1 MYSVA
6 VAELILNGLWIA
18 VAIAAF
24 AILLPRSSR
33 HRKAHAIAA
42 LLCATALLFPVISL
56 SDDLSADR
64 DTFEVLAAVLV
75 AFALIIGL
83 ITIAQVSA
91 RALVHPTFVL
101 VKHADPRSPPA
112 R

>member
-1 MYSVA
+1 MHSVA

-24 AILLPRSSR
+24 AILLPRAVS
-33 HRKAHAIAA
+33 HRKHYAVAA
-42 LLCATALLFPVISL
+42 LLCTVALLFPVISV

-64 DTFEVLAAVLV
+64 ATFEVLAAVLV
-75 AFALIIGL
+75 AFVLLIGL
-83 ITIAQVSA
+83 TTIARVSV
-91 RALVHPTFVL
+91 RPLVHPAFAI